1 VRTLAACLLVLLLAA
16 PAAALAGERHPTQD
30 EIEGEIM
37 CPVCGGET
45 IDQSDSAVAQNMKM
59 FIANR
64 IKAGWTKSRIENAL
78 AAQFG
83 EQVLAAPPR
92 RGFNLIAWL
101 LPLIGL
107 AVAAPIVGWAAWRWS
122 HARDPGAPAPPSGLD
137 PDLEH
142 RIDDELARFE
152 TS

>member
-1 VRTLAACLLVLLLAA
+1 MRIVAACLLALALAA
-16 PAAALAGERHPTQD
+16 PAAALASEQHPSQS

-45 IDQSDSAVAQNMKM
+45 LDQSDSAVAQNMKM
-59 FIANR
+59 FIAHR
-64 IKAGWTKSRIENAL
+64 IAAGWTKSRIENAL

-83 EQVLAAPPR
+83 QQVLAAPPKH
-92 RGFNLIAWL
+92 GFNLIAWL

-107 AVAAPIVGWAAWRWS
+107 AVAIPIVGWAAWRWS
-122 HARDPGAPAPPSGLD
+122 KTRDSGPPPPPSRLD
-137 PDLEH
+137 PELD
-142 RIDDELARFE
+142 RRVDAELARFE